1 MSIGKKMDNAVL
13 PKKDRAGLGQKT
25 QPVFQ
30 PNSQYPEEKFG
41 DRSCLGGH
49 VSAMNRLVP
58 NLVMA
63 HFFVVF

>member
-1 MSIGKKMDNAVL
+1 MDKAVL
-13 PKKDRAGLGQKT
+13 PKKDRAGIGQKT

-30 PNSQYPEEKFG
+30 PNSQYPVAKIG
-41 DRSCLGGH
+41 NRNCLRGH